1 MAERGE
7 QTRSIDANVE
17 FIPTG
22 AAQIVRCAVDLAW
35 HLENHAEGMLQ
46 THRDTYAWLLKP
58 GAERPWRAI
67 MSPAAVALI
76 NALEEAGHYRYR
88 SVAEAK
94 AASRS
99 AAVGRGAS

>member
-7 QTRSIDANVE
+7 QSGSIDAEVE

-22 AAQIVRCAVDLAW
+22 AAQIVECAADLAW
-35 HLENHAEGMLQ
+35 HLENHAEGMLHE
-46 THRDTYAWLLKP
+46 HRATYAWALKP

-76 NALEEAGHYRYR
+76 NALEDAGHYHYR
-88 SVAEAK
+88 SVAEVKAK
-94 AASRS
+94 
-99 AAVGRGAS
+99 GRGAAIRREG